1 MTKHSAHVLA
11 YRKHKLR
18 AGLAAAAATLATM
31 KAATH

>member
-11 YRKHKLR
+11 YRKHQLR

-31 KAATH
+31 KTATN

>member
-11 YRKHKLR
+11 FHKHQMR

-31 KAATH
+31 KATTN